1 MAGARRKAKADADAQ
16 QPAHDVA
23 DAVPVPAPVAVAQPA
38 VRVPI
43 AAGERVS
50 FTTVAGVVCE
60 AVVVRVDWM
69 NGIELRVRK
78 PSGMTFITFADEGEG
93 PDTFQREA

>member
-1 MAGARRKAKADADAQ
+1 MARARRTSKSIAEVEEAA
-16 QPAHDVA
+16 
-23 DAVPVPAPVAVAQPA
+23 APVVSDAPMAEEIEAAARAVVAP
-38 VRVPI
+38 
-43 AAGERVS
+43 GERVR
-50 FTTVAGVVCE
+50 FITATGVVCE
-60 AVVVRVDWM
+60 AVVVRIDWM

>member
-1 MAGARRKAKADADAQ
+1 MARARRTSKSIAEVEEAA
-16 QPAHDVA
+16 
-23 DAVPVPAPVAVAQPA
+23 APVVSDAPMAEEIEAAARAVVAP
-38 VRVPI
+38 
-43 AAGERVS
+43 GERVR
-50 FTTVAGVVCE
+50 FITVTGVVCE
-60 AVVVRVDWM
+60 AVVVRIDWM